1 MAPHTPRTCGT
12 CTMCCKVYQIAELN
26 KQEGRWCTHCAIG
39 RGCTIYDDRPQRC
52 RDFFCVWVQ
61 DESLPQEWKPETC
74 KMVLSVWPSTGFIY
88 VQVDHGTPMAW
99 RKEPYFSQLKL
110 MAERLLKDRRHI
122 LVFVNRQAT
131 LIMPTGPVPIGEMS
145 PQDGFVVRETF
156 TAQGKHYIAERV
168 PQRGGSGAGQD
179 ACSS

>member
-1 MAPHTPRTCGT
+1 MEARDLQDGAFGLAVDWIHLCPGRSRHTNGLA
-12 CTMCCKVYQIAELN
+12 QGA
-26 KQEGRWCTHCAIG
+26 
-39 RGCTIYDDRPQRC
+39 
-52 RDFFCVWVQ
+52 F
-61 DESLPQEWKPETC
+61 
-74 KMVLSVWPSTGFIY
+74 
-88 VQVDHGTPMAW
+88 
-99 RKEPYFSQLKL
+99 FSQLKL